1 MAEQNNAAASS
12 IPVDK
17 VVRYLNNAFAKA
29 TVGMGKNIG
38 ANKKTGAK
46 ATPLHTLQVEFAYM
60 IDEIQRGANYIV
72 PKVISEANEFI
83 DKIHED
89 RAAAA
94 EAAKA
99 AKAKRA

>member
-1 MAEQNNAAASS
+1 MAEQNTAPTS

-17 VVRYLNNAFAKA
+17 VVRYLNNAFSKA
-29 TVGMGKNIG
+29 TVGMGKALA
-38 ANKKTGAK
+38 ANKRTNAK
-46 ATPLHTLQVEFAYM
+46 ATPLYLLQVEFAHM
-60 IDEIQRGANYIV
+60 IDEIQRGPNYIV
-72 PKVISEANEFI
+72 PKTISEANEFI

-99 AKAKRA
+99 SKAKRA